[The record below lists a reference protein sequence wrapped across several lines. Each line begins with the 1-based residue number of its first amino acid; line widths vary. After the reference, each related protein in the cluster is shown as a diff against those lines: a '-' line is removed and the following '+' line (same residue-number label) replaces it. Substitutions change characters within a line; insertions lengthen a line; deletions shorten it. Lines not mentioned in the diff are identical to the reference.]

1 MSTPT
6 IDAHGI
12 RNIDFNKL
20 WVGQSISLIGSQ
32 VTLLAI
38 PITAAVTLG
47 ATAMQMGL
55 LSALGALP
63 ALVFGLPAGA
73 WVDRHKRRPI
83 LIGTDI
89 GRALILAIVPL
100 SAVLGM
106 LKIEVLYGAA
116 FLVGALGLFF
126 NVAYRS
132 YLPGL
137 VGREQLVKA
146 NSRLELSNSI
156 AEIIGP
162 GAAGGLIQLVGPPIA
177 IAVDAFSFIISAFS
191 IGWIRKPEIVVN
203 PIESDTNLWKEIKA
217 GLRLV
222 FGEPRLRALAGC
234 LSSLN
239 LFNSILEAVSI
250 LFLTRQVGLSAGWI
264 GVIFASGSIGFLLG
278 AVIAERVT
286 RGIGLGKALV
296 LSVLVIGGSDL
307 LIPLS
312 GKLHGLWLAVGV
324 LVVAQ
329 FLFGLGLTIFQIG
342 QVSLRQSLT
351 PDNLQGRMNATL
363 STLSWGIVPLGGL
376 LGGGLGQVLGL
387 SLTLVLASFGE
398 ILAVLWLVF
407 SPVRMIRQ
415 TGTA

>member
-6 IDAHGI
+6 IDAHGK
-12 RNIDFNKL
+12 RNIDFIKL

-38 PITAAVTLG
+38 PITAAITLG
-47 ATAMQMGL
+47 ATPMQMGY
-55 LSALGALP
+55 LSALGSLP
-63 ALVFGLPAGA
+63 ALLFGLLAGA
-73 WVDRHKRRPI
+73 WVDRHKRRPV
-83 LIGTDI
+83 LIGADI

-137 VGREQLVKA
+137 VGKEQLVKA

-156 AEIIGP
+156 AEILGP
-162 GAAGGLIQLVGPPIA
+162 GAAGGLIQLVGAPIA

-191 IGWIRKPEIVVN
+191 IGWIRKPEIVVK
-203 PIESDTNLWKEIKA
+203 SDERKTNLWIEIKA

-234 LSSLN
+234 LSTLN
-239 LFNSILEAVSI
+239 LFNSIIEAVSI
-250 LFLTRQVGLSAGWI
+250 LFLTRQVGLSAGWL
-264 GVIFASGSIGFLLG
+264 GVIFAGGSIGFLLG

-286 RGIGLGKALV
+286 SGLGLGRGLV

-307 LIPLS
+307 LIPLVRKAS
-312 GKLHGLWLAVGV
+312 RLMVGSRS
-324 LVVAQ
+324 
-329 FLFGLGLTIFQIG
+329 IG
-342 QVSLRQSLT
+342 CS
-351 PDNLQGRMNATL
+351 
-363 STLSWGIVPLGGL
+363 
-376 LGGGLGQVLGL
+376 
-387 SLTLVLASFGE
+387 
-398 ILAVLWLVF
+398 AVLIW
-407 SPVRMIRQ
+407 I
-415 TGTA
+415 GA